1 MQLPSK
7 NSAGRRRILQVLLIL
22 LCGLLFG
29 LLPTRVG
36 GQSKRADLADASL
49 ESLMN
54 MQVTSASKSPARFA
68 QVAAAMYV
76 ITQEDIRRSGGTSI
90 AELLRMVPGLDV
102 AQINGS
108 TWAISS
114 RGFNDRFA
122 NKLLVLIDG
131 RTVYTP
137 LFTGVLW
144 DAQDTLL
151 EDIERIEVIRGP
163 GASLWGANA
172 VNGVINII
180 TKHPRDTQGGLVTAG
195 AGDQERGFGAVRYGA
210 KTGDSGFYRFFA
222 KSFRRG
228 ASADALGQDAGD
240 DWYMLRGGFRSDW
253 TLTPRDSLTVQGD
266 IFNGNS
272 GQVVPEI
279 RSLAPVVVGN
289 FPGRNIISGG
299 DVLARWSR
307 TISPRSETSLQVYYD
322 RSDRDLIV
330 LKELRDT
337 VDVDFQHHLAVG
349 ARHDIIWGL
358 GYRFTTDQTQGS
370 LTVSFNPASRGDNLN
385 SAFLQDEISLVPD
398 RLRLTVGI
406 KVEHNDYNGSS
417 VQPDFRLLWTPHP
430 AHALWG
436 AVSRAIGTPGR
447 ANSDTRYNA
456 SVFPGPGGVPIMV
469 SLLGNPQEEA
479 EEVWAYQVGYRAQL
493 SRRLTLDFAG
503 FYNSYDEIRGQ
514 QPGAPFLETSP
525 SPVHIVLP
533 LYGVNALKGNTRG
546 VEIAPTWN
554 VTHRWRLVGSYSWF
568 QSALVAYAPTLDSSL
583 ASANGNSP
591 HHQWNLRSNVD
602 LPGHV
607 EFDTTVYYASRLN
620 FYQVPGHTRLDARI
634 AWHPME
640 SSELSLVGQNL
651 LDARHYE
658 FGGASQVVEA
668 TQVKRSIFAKFTWRF
683 Y

>member
-7 NSAGRRRILQVLLIL
+7 NSAGRRRILQVLRVV
-22 LCGLLFG
+22 LCGLLLG
-29 LLPTRVG
+29 LLATRVW
-36 GQSKRADLADASL
+36 GQSKRTDLGDASL

-54 MQVTSASKSPARFA
+54 MQVTSASKSPEKLA

-330 LKELRDT
+330 FKELRDT

-469 SLLGNPQEEA
+469 FLLGNPQEEA
-479 EEVWAYQVGYRAQL
+479 EEVWAYPRLATGPS
-493 SRRLTLDFAG
+493 SR
-503 FYNSYDEIRGQ
+503 
-514 QPGAPFLETSP
+514 
-525 SPVHIVLP
+525 
-533 LYGVNALKGNTRG
+533 
-546 VEIAPTWN
+546 
-554 VTHRWRLVGSYSWF
+554 
-568 QSALVAYAPTLDSSL
+568 
-583 ASANGNSP
+583 
-591 HHQWNLRSNVD
+591 
-602 LPGHV
+602 
-607 EFDTTVYYASRLN
+607 
-620 FYQVPGHTRLDARI
+620 
-634 AWHPME
+634 
-640 SSELSLVGQNL
+640 
-651 LDARHYE
+651 
-658 FGGASQVVEA
+658 GG
-668 TQVKRSIFAKFTWRF
+668 
-683 Y
+683 